1 MLKLYH
7 HYMSICAAKVRI
19 ALAEKGLEWE
29 GQLLD
34 LSAGD
39 QFKPDY
45 LSLNPKAVVP
55 TLVHDDHILTESN
68 IIIEYLDDAFP
79 DPVLRSGSAH
89 ERAQMRL
96 LLMRL
101 DNGSEGIHHDM
112 SVVTYGSAYR
122 LHLLERVTGHN
133 KKDIDKE
140 IDRSMNAYSKKWLQE
155 TVHEGVEAQSYKKAI
170 LGIKKLLD
178 DFETMLGKTRW
189 LSGSEYSLADLAYTS
204 YMARLE
210 MLGFEGMWL
219 QQPNVSNW
227 YKRLKQKPSFQQG
240 IVDWLNPESVKVLQ
254 EGGREVWP
262 KVEKLIKQ

>member
-19 ALAEKGLEWE
+19 ALAEKRLEWE

-68 IIIEYLDDAFP
+68 IIIEYLDDAFS
-79 DPVLRSGSAH
+79 DPILRPGSAH

-101 DNGSEGIHHDM
+101 DNGSESIHHDM

-122 LHLLERVTGHN
+122 LHLLERVIGHN
-133 KKDIDKE
+133 RKDIDKE

-155 TVHEGVEAQSYKKAI
+155 TVHEGVEAQSFKK
-170 LGIKKLLD
+170 GIRSINKLLD
-178 DFETMLGKTRW
+178 DFESMLGQSRW
-189 LSGSEYSLADLAYTS
+189 LAGSEYSLADLAYTS

-210 MLGFEGMWL
+210 MLGFEGMWR
-219 QQPNVSNW
+219 QRSRVFDW
-227 YKRLKQKPSFQQG
+227 YERLKQRPSFQMG
-240 IVDWLNPESVKVLQ
+240 VLDWLNPKAVEILTSGGQES
-254 EGGREVWP
+254 WP
-262 KVEKLIKQ
+262 KVERILKH